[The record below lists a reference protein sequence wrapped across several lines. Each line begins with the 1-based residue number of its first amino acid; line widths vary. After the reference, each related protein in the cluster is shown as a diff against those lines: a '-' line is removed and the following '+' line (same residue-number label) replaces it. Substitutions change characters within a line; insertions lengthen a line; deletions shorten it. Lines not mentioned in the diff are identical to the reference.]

1 MELREIAEALG
12 CPVHGDPHLEITGV
26 ASIELAG
33 PGDLTFLGSQKF
45 AGKVAGSKAG
55 AILVRQP
62 VGGLSI
68 SSLVSANPYLD
79 FTRVMA
85 MFYTPPAPPPGISA
99 LASIDASAVI
109 GEGARI
115 APFACVGPRVRL
127 GRNAVLHPH
136 VVIAGDVEIGD
147 DFVAHSHVTV
157 REHSRIGHRVLLQDG
172 VVIGADGYGFTKRP
186 DGSHA
191 KVPQT
196 GIVVLEDDVEI
207 QAHSSV
213 DRAAMGETRICRGAK
228 LDSHVQ
234 IGHGVTVGEDAL
246 LCAQVGVSGSTVIG
260 KNVTLAGQV
269 GVADHV
275 TIGDGVIAYAQTG
288 ILGDIEPGR
297 LLAGAPAL
305 DAKAFMRSAAAF
317 SKLPELQRRVR
328 ELEALVAALTEA
340 ATETEK

>member
-1 MELREIAEALG
+1 MYLTPLQKLALA
-12 CPVHGDPHLEITGV
+12 CRAKWSQRITAVG
-26 ASIELAG
+26 
-33 PGDLTFLGSQKF
+33 
-45 AGKVAGSKAG
+45 KAG
-55 AILVRQP
+55 
-62 VGGLSI
+62 
-68 SSLVSANPYLD
+68 
-79 FTRVMA
+79 
-85 MFYTPPAPPPGISA
+85 
-99 LASIDASAVI
+99 
-109 GEGARI
+109 
-115 APFACVGPRVRL
+115 
-127 GRNAVLHPH
+127 H
-136 VVIAGDVEIGD
+136 V
-147 DFVAHSHVTV
+147 
-157 REHSRIGHRVLLQDG
+157 
-172 VVIGADGYGFTKRP
+172 